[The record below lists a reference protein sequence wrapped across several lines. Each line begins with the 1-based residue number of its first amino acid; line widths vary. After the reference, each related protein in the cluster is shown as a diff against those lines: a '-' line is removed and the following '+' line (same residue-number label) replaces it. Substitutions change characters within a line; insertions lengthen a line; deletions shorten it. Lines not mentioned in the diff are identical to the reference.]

1 MIRSAGALSFAVAV
15 SLTALAFPSGPKGP
29 EWESEQELGLNKLP
43 PRAWFG
49 HFPDTESAKGILMQA
64 SPWHRFLDG
73 ETEWRFKWTKC
84 PKDRPADFYKVGY
97 DVSGWDVVKVPCSW
111 QAVGIR
117 KSLERFGM
125 PIFLNQPYLWAGSLK
140 VPAPEGLWPRVTG
153 AEVPAD
159 WWLGPEDNPVG
170 SYRRDF
176 EVPAEWDG
184 KDVYLQFDGV
194 ESFFYLWVNGTYVG
208 YSKNSRNAAAFDVTK
223 CVKPGKNVLAVEV
236 YRNSDGAYLEAQ
248 DVYRLSGIHRHVRL
262 YCAPKR
268 SIADAKITPKPVV
281 AGVFDGD
288 WKVAVNAEFRYTG
301 QVRNPETDVKP
312 GCTVTARVFDANGRE
327 VKLGGVTSG
336 CTLHGDN
343 TPYWADNNF
352 SIVKL
357 DLRVAKPLLWSAE
370 EPNLYTLVLELRDWE
385 GNFLEAVGFQ
395 LGFRA
400 VEIREGATAAD
411 RTFLFNG
418 KPIKVKGVN
427 RGECHPKYGHYVPDE
442 DVLKDV
448 TLIKRANMN
457 HIRCSHFPQGEYF
470 YYLCNKVGIYLM
482 DEANLESHGCG
493 YGDLSISHREEWA
506 AAHWDRV
513 RTMYEWE
520 KNNPSV
526 ILWSLGNEAGPGRAF
541 KGCYENL
548 KGRDPDGR
556 PINWERNNS
565 LVDIGSRQY
574 PPVRW
579 VRDVAAGTN
588 TVMYPYHINEYAH
601 DRLCSP
607 NDLKAYQDAIESSDR
622 IIGAAIWDWAD
633 QALLKKVKVRGEGE
647 GEEKEVWIDAF
658 GGDFGEKPVEGGGGD
673 GILEGVVKAD
683 RTPEPSYREA
693 RHAFQPYCFREQGTG
708 NRERGGEV
716 LVESKN
722 FFVDSTDVR
731 FEYRLLSEGRF
742 AGEWKPLRLGAPI
755 GPREKRVFE
764 LPADAVAARA
774 KPGSAIRFRAVQ
786 TAGKNLIP
794 EGWTVAEDQLQL
806 SADALPCVSGVRPQ
820 ASDLRPQVLS
830 DGVLA
835 IGPWRFSKTDGTLL
849 DCGMTLDA
857 FRFPAGNERWDHVG
871 PGPHAIYRECLREGL
886 RQPKPTLVRFT
897 DPVREADGWTF
908 TTEQVWR
915 GLTREDCDGV
925 GKLHARI
932 ETLGPTTETN
942 TAFRAV
948 NVWRVRADASLELD
962 TTFTRLGR
970 ALDGKPQ
977 FAWADPPSWTGLP
990 RLGWRFEL
998 PVTGA
1003 VEWYGTG
1010 PWETYP
1016 KRTDGAFAAVWRVD
1030 SVRETGFA
1038 YTRNQDFGNRVDVR
1052 RVTVEDAHFTV
1063 TTRDKPFQMAVSPW
1077 TATELVEN
1085 DHPEQLPKPRRTFVT
1100 VSVAPGDW
1108 TLKLRFDQE
1117 SKK

>member
-1 MIRSAGALSFAVAV
+1 MNGKKIFIAGIALMGFSAW
-15 SLTALAFPSGPKGP
+15 AFPSAPKGT

-49 HFPDTESAKGILMQA
+49 HFPDTESAKKILMQE
-64 SPWHRFLDG
+64 SPWHRFLDS
-73 ETEWRFKWTKC
+73 ETDWRFKWTKC
-84 PKDRPADFYKVGY
+84 PKNRPTDFYKVDY
-97 DVSGWDVVKVPCSW
+97 DVSGWDIVKVPCSW

-125 PIFLNQPYLWAGSLK
+125 PIFLNQPYLWAGTLK
-140 VPAPEGLWPRVTG
+140 PPAPEGLWPKVTG
-153 AEVPAD
+153 AKVPED
-159 WWLGPEDNPVG
+159 WYLGPEDNPVG

-223 CVKPGKNVLAVEV
+223 YVKPGRNVVAVEV
-236 YRNSDGAYLEAQ
+236 YRNSDGSYLEAQ
-248 DVYRLSGIHRHVRL
+248 DIYRLSGIHRHVRL

-281 AGVFDGD
+281 AGAFDGE
-288 WKVAVNAEFRYTG
+288 WKVSVNAEFRYTG
-301 QVRNPETDVKP
+301 RIRDLAKDVKP
-312 GCTVTARVFDANGRE
+312 GCTVTARVFDANDRE
-327 VKLGGVTSG
+327 VELGGVTSG
-336 CTLHGDN
+336 NTLHKDN

-385 GNFLEAVGFQ
+385 GKFLEAVGFQ
-395 LGFRA
+395 LGFRS
-400 VEIREGATAAD
+400 VEIREGATEMD
-411 RTFLFNG
+411 RAFLFNG

-442 DVLKDV
+442 DVLKDIS
-448 TLIKRANMN
+448 LIKQANMN

-470 YYLCNKVGIYLM
+470 YYLCNKHGIYLM
-482 DEANLESHGCG
+482 DEANLESHGYF
-493 YGDLSISHREEWA
+493 YGDLSISHREEWVV
-506 AAHWDRV
+506 AHWDRV
-513 RTMYEWE
+513 RAMYEWE

-541 KGCYENL
+541 KECYENL
-548 KGRDPDGR
+548 RGRDSDGR
-556 PINWERNNS
+556 PVNWERNNS

-574 PPVRW
+574 PPVEW

-601 DRLCSP
+601 DRLSCP

-633 QALLKKVKVRGEGE
+633 QSLLARNEKGE
-647 GEEKEVWIDAF
+647 WYDAF
-658 GGDFGEKPVEGGGGD
+658 GGDFDEKPVEGAGGD

-683 RTPEPSYREA
+683 RTPEPSYWEA
-693 RHAFQPYCFREQGTG
+693 KYAFQPYCLTEKGDKVQ
-708 NRERGGEV
+708 
-716 LVESKN
+716 VESKN

-742 AGEWKPLRLGAPI
+742 AGEWKSLDLGAPV
-755 GPREKRVFE
+755 GPREKRVFA
-764 LPADAVAARA
+764 LPADALAAKA
-774 KPGSAIRFRAVQ
+774 KPGAAIWFRAVQ
-786 TAGKNLIP
+786 IAERNLLPAG
-794 EGWTVAEDQLQL
+794 WVVAEDQLQL
-806 SADALPCVSGVRPQ
+806 SADALPMAGAERDVAAPVEK
-820 ASDLRPQVLS
+820 
-830 DGVLA
+830 DGVIIL
-835 IGPWRFSKTDGTLL
+835 GDWRFSKTDGTLL

-857 FRFPAGNERWDHVG
+857 FRYPCGAELFGYVG
-871 PGPHAIYRECLREGL
+871 PGPNAIYRECLREGL
-886 RQPKPTLVRFT
+886 RNPKPTLVRFT
-897 DPVREADGWTF
+897 DPVRDGDVWTF

-915 GLTREDCDGV
+915 GEVCEDCSSV
-925 GKLHARI
+925 SKLKVKI
-932 ETLGPTTETN
+932 EALGPTTETN

-948 NVWRVRADASLELD
+948 NVWRVCVDGSLDLE

-970 ALDGKPQ
+970 ALDGKAP
-977 FAWADPPSWTGLP
+977 FDWTVPAPWKIVP

-1003 VEWYGTG
+1003 VEYYGTG

-1016 KRTDGAFAAVWRVD
+1016 KRKAGAFPFVWRVG
-1030 SVRETGFA
+1030 SVREMGFA

-1063 TTRDKPFQMAVSPW
+1063 ATRGEPFEMAVSPW
-1077 TATELVEN
+1077 TATELMTN
-1085 DHPEQLPKPRRTFVT
+1085 DHPEQLPPPSRTLVT
-1100 VSVAPGDW
+1100 VAVTPGDQ
-1108 TLKLRFDQE
+1108 TLKLKFA
-1117 SKK
+1117 K

>member
-1 MIRSAGALSFAVAV
+1 MQMKTVVAVMQTLAAVA
-15 SLTALAFPSGPKGP
+15 ALAFPEGPKGT

-49 HFPDTESAKGILMQA
+49 HFPDTEGAKKILMQE
-64 SPWHRFLDG
+64 SPWHRFLDS

-84 PKDRPADFYKVGY
+84 PKNRPTDFYKVDY
-97 DVSGWDVVKVPCSW
+97 DVSDWDVVKVPCSW
-111 QAVGIR
+111 QAIGIR

-125 PIFLNQPYLWAGSLK
+125 PLFLNQCYIWAGSLK
-140 VPAPEGLWPRVTG
+140 VPAPEGLWPKVTG
-153 AEVPAD
+153 AEVPKD
-159 WWLGPEDNPVG
+159 WYLGPEDNPVG

-223 CVKPGKNVLAVEV
+223 LVKPGKNVVAVEV

-248 DVYRLSGIHRHVRL
+248 DIYRLSGIHRHVRL

-281 AGVFDGD
+281 AGAFDGD
-288 WKVAVNAEFRYTG
+288 WKVSVNAEFRYTG
-301 QVRNPETDVKP
+301 RIRDLAKDVKP
-312 GCTVTARVFDANGRE
+312 GCTVTARVFDANDRE
-327 VKLGGVTSG
+327 VRLGGVTSG
-336 CTLHGDN
+336 NTLHEDN

-357 DLRVAKPLLWSAE
+357 DLRVAKPLHWSAE

-385 GNFLEAVGFQ
+385 GQFLEAVGFQ

-400 VEIREGATAAD
+400 VEIREGATPMD
-411 RTFLFNG
+411 RVFLFNG

-442 DVLKDV
+442 DVLRDLA
-448 TLIKRANMN
+448 LIKQANMN

-470 YYLCNKVGIYLM
+470 YYLCNKIGIYLM
-482 DEANLESHGCG
+482 DEANLESHGCF
-493 YGDLSISHREEWA
+493 YGDLSISHREEWV

-513 RTMYEWE
+513 RAMYEWE

-541 KGCYENL
+541 KECYENL
-548 KGRDPDGR
+548 RGRDPDGR
-556 PINWERNNS
+556 PVNWERNNS

-574 PPVRW
+574 PPVEW

-601 DRLCSP
+601 DRLSCP

-633 QALLKKVKVRGEGE
+633 QSLLMKVKRKSEKGKS
-647 GEEKEVWIDAF
+647 EEIWFDAF
-658 GGDFGEKPVEGGGGD
+658 GGDWGEKPVEAAGGD

-683 RTPEPSYREA
+683 RTPEPSYWEA
-693 RHAFQPYCFREQGTG
+693 KYAFQPYCFAEVKA
-708 NRERGGEV
+708 EGEGLV
-716 LVESKN
+716 QVESKN
-722 FFVDSTDVR
+722 FFADSADVR

-742 AGEWKPLRLGAPI
+742 AGEWKPLDLGAPV
-755 GPREKRVFE
+755 GPREKRVFA
-764 LPADAVAARA
+764 LPADALAAKA
-774 KPGSAIRFRAVQ
+774 KPGAAIRVRAVQ
-786 TAGKNLIP
+786 VAEKNLVP
-794 EGWTVAEDQLQL
+794 AGWTVSEDQLQL
-806 SADALPCVSGVRPQ
+806 SADASSVVSSSSTFNLQPSTS
-820 ASDLRPQVLS
+820 A

-835 IGPWRFSKTDGTLL
+835 IGGWRFSKADGTLL

-857 FRFPAGNERWDHVG
+857 FRYPCGAELWGHVG
-871 PGPHAIYRECLREGL
+871 PGPNAIYRECLREGL
-886 RQPKPTLVRFT
+886 RNPKPTLVRFT
-897 DPVREADGWTF
+897 DPVRDGDGWTF

-915 GLTREDCDGV
+915 GEVREDCGSV
-925 GKLHARI
+925 SKLKVKI

-942 TAFRAV
+942 TAFRTV
-948 NVWRVRADASLELD
+948 NVWRVCADGSLDLE
-962 TTFTRLGR
+962 TTFARLGR
-970 ALDGKPQ
+970 ALDGKAQ
-977 FAWADPPSWTGLP
+977 FDWADAAPWKIVP

-1003 VEWYGTG
+1003 VEYYGTG

-1016 KRTDGAFAAVWRVD
+1016 KRKAGAFPFVWRVG
-1030 SVRETGFA
+1030 SAREMGFA

-1052 RVTVEDAHFTV
+1052 RVTVEDAQFTV
-1063 TTRDKPFQMAVSPW
+1063 MTRGEPFEMAVSPW
-1077 TATELVEN
+1077 TATELIEN
-1085 DHPEQLPKPRRTFVT
+1085 DHPEQLPTPSRTFVT
-1100 VSVAPGDW
+1100 VAVNPGDP
-1108 TLKLRFDQE
+1108 TLKLKFT
-1117 SKK
+1117 K

>member
-1 MIRSAGALSFAVAV
+1 MQMKTVVAVMQTLAAVA
-15 SLTALAFPSGPKGP
+15 ALAYPEGPKGT

-49 HFPDTESAKGILMQA
+49 HFPDTESAKGILMQT
-64 SPWHRFLDG
+64 SPWHRFLDS
-73 ETEWRFKWTKC
+73 ETDWRFKWTKC
-84 PKDRPADFYKVGY
+84 PKNRPVDFYRTDF
-97 DVSGWDVVKVPCSW
+97 DVSDWDVVKVPCSW

-117 KSLERFGM
+117 QSLERFGM
-125 PIFLNQPYLWAGSLK
+125 PLFLNQPYIWAGSLK
-140 VPAPEGLWPRVTG
+140 VPAPEGLWPKVTG
-153 AEVPAD
+153 AKVPED
-159 WWLGPEDNPVG
+159 WYLGPEDNPVG

-176 EVPAEWDG
+176 EVPSEWDG
-184 KDVYLQFDGV
+184 KDIYLQFDGV

-223 CVKPGKNVLAVEV
+223 YVKPGKNVVAVEV

-248 DVYRLSGIHRHVRL
+248 DIYRLSGIHRHVRL

-281 AGVFDGD
+281 AGAFDGD

-301 QVRNPETDVKP
+301 PIRDLGKDVKP
-312 GCTVTARVFDANGRE
+312 GCTVTARVFDAAGRE
-327 VKLGGVTSG
+327 VRLGGVTSG
-336 CTLHGDN
+336 NTLHEDN

-385 GNFLEAVGFQ
+385 GAFLEAVGFQ

-400 VEIREGATAAD
+400 VEIREGATAMD

-442 DVLKDV
+442 DVLKDLA
-448 TLIKRANMN
+448 LIKRANMN

-470 YYLCNKVGIYLM
+470 YYLCNKIGIYLM
-482 DEANLESHGCG
+482 DEANLESHGCF
-493 YGDLSISHREEWA
+493 YGDLSISHREEWV

-513 RTMYEWE
+513 RAMYEWE

-541 KGCYENL
+541 KECYENL

-574 PPVRW
+574 PPVEW

-601 DRLCSP
+601 DRLSCP

-633 QALLKKVKVRGEGE
+633 QALLKKVERKGGGGDRR
-647 GEEKEVWIDAF
+647 EVWIDAF
-658 GGDFGEKPVEGGGGD
+658 GGDWDEKPVEGAGGD

-683 RTPEPSYREA
+683 RTPEPSYWEA
-693 RHAFQPYCFREQGTG
+693 KYAFQPYCFTAKGDRVQ
-708 NRERGGEV
+708 
-716 LVESKN
+716 VESKN
-722 FFVDSTDVR
+722 FFVDSADVR

-742 AGEWKPLRLGAPI
+742 VGEWKPLSLGATV
-755 GPREKRVFE
+755 GPCEKRVFE
-764 LPADAVAARA
+764 LPADAVAAKA
-774 KPGSAIRFRAVQ
+774 KPGAAIRFRAVQ
-786 TAGKNLIP
+786 ITERNLIP
-794 EGWTVAEDQLQL
+794 AGWTVSEDQIQL
-806 SADALPCVSGVRPQ
+806 SADALPAAGSPKAIGAPVEK
-820 ASDLRPQVLS
+820 

-835 IGPWRFSKTDGTLL
+835 VGGWRFSKTDGTLL
-849 DCGMTLDA
+849 GCGMTLDA
-857 FRFPAGNERWDHVG
+857 FRYPCGDELWGHVG
-871 PGPHAIYRECLREGL
+871 PGPNAIYRECLREGL
-886 RQPKPTLVRFT
+886 RNPKPMLVRFT
-897 DPVREADGWTF
+897 EPVRDGDGWTF

-915 GLTREDCDGV
+915 GAVREDCGSV
-925 GKLHARI
+925 SKLHVKI
-932 ETLGPTTETN
+932 EPLGPTTETN

-948 NVWRVRADASLELD
+948 NAWRVCADGSLDLD

-970 ALDGKPQ
+970 ALDGKAQ
-977 FAWADPPSWTGLP
+977 FDWAAPASWKVVP

-1016 KRTDGAFAAVWRVD
+1016 KRKAGAFPSVWRVG
-1030 SVRETGFA
+1030 SVGEMGFA

-1063 TTRDKPFQMAVSPW
+1063 ATRGTPFQMAVSPW
-1077 TATELVEN
+1077 SAAELIEN
-1085 DHPEQLPKPRRTFVT
+1085 DHPEQLPLPTRTLVT
-1100 VSVAPGDW
+1100 VAVAPGDQ
-1108 TLKLRFDQE
+1108 TLKLKFV
-1117 SKK
+1117 K